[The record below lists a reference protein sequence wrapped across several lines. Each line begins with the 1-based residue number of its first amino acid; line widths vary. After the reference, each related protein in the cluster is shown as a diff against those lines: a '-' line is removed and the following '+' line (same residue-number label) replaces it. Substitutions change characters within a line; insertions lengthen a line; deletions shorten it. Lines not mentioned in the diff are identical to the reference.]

1 MPDAPSAYDPRWKEL
16 RLPEL
21 LRALNDYAE
30 DECLKDEQEYEG
42 SKLALNRA
50 VALRKT
56 LFTRKASSNN
66 SDGATANTFFKE
78 AAGSMSTLL
87 ARLNL
92 VGKSQEYPDAAHQ
105 VRLILKRNRRVES
118 GLKAWESSF
127 RLLLPDLVEM
137 DEKRWPGHV
146 SYRAG
151 LSHFVAV
158 CLRAHSI
165 LPEVSFDAITLS
177 AARRI
182 LVPALAH
189 NFKFF
194 AKDHPELYRKFVYD
208 LDVELKPFYVLRN
221 EDGATLPGPSRPVYR
236 KWVRLFNACNHFG
249 EKWGEQKLRGLCKEF
264 QGLLQDHEKDPR
276 NSRLWRDLSIL
287 AAGDMAVDEIL
298 VSWVIKDVG
307 GEEASLS
314 SSPLVNCARS
324 RFGLLRYAYMMT
336 KEAEAFRADFDQGVS
351 EAGQLLEKI
360 RQSKDGEL
368 GVDVVGQAF
377 GWAYLLSRNNLLGRK
392 IPGVEAELRHPD
404 KAGIM
409 LYDLLN
415 ELRFKARDE
424 AHRTLALRYLLGF
437 MTNPRFIKPYAK
449 IRDNPKDRK
458 SAYTSSTAE
467 GLITDAAKLPMMPK
481 SIIHLASARIALHH
495 AFLDKNKEATNL
507 RSCLGHYAKI
517 IKELDSPSRDGVMD
531 SEVIAWAIPEMY
543 CAIQSFVAHD
553 PESQADLALAKEAL
567 HVFGEI
573 QFGVFFNPNEE
584 SERIKRGLGEA
595 LGCKIA

>member
-1 MPDAPSAYDPRWKEL
+1 MPSTPSAYDIRWKEL

-30 DECLKDEQEYEG
+30 GEYPQDTREYEG
-42 SKLALNRA
+42 SKAALNRA
-50 VALRKT
+50 ISLRKA

-66 SDGATANTFFKE
+66 SDGATANTFFKD
-78 AAGSMSTLL
+78 AAGRMSSLL
-87 ARLNL
+87 AGLNL
-92 VGKSQEYPDAAHQ
+92 IGKFKQGPDAADQ
-105 VRLILKRNRRVES
+105 VRLFLQRNRRVES
-118 GLKAWESSF
+118 GLKAWESSL
-127 RLLLPDLVEM
+127 RLLLPDLVDL

-165 LPEVSFDAITLS
+165 LPDVSFDAITLA

-194 AKDHPELYRKFVYD
+194 AKDHPDLYRKFVYD
-208 LDVELKPFYVLRN
+208 LDVESKAFYALRD
-221 EDGATLPGPSRPVYR
+221 EDGANLPGPSRPVCR
-236 KWVRLFNACNHFG
+236 KWVRLFKACRHFG
-249 EKWGEQKLRGLCKEF
+249 EKWGEDKLRALCGEF

-336 KEAEAFRADFDQGVS
+336 KEAETFRTDFDQGIAD
-351 EAGQLLEKI
+351 AGKLLEQV
-360 RQSKDGEL
+360 RQSKEREL
-368 GVDVVGQAF
+368 GEQVVGQAF

-392 IPGVEAELRHPD
+392 ARGISPGPRYPD

-437 MTNPRFIKPYAK
+437 MTNPRFVKPFSK
-449 IRDNPKDRK
+449 IRDNPKKRD
-458 SAYTSSTAE
+458 SDYTSSTIE
-467 GLITDAAKLPMMPK
+467 GLITDATKMPMMPE
-481 SIIHLASARIALHH
+481 SIIHLARARIALHH
-495 AFLDKNKEATNL
+495 AFLDKHKESTNL
-507 RSCLGHYAKI
+507 QSCLGHYAKI
-517 IKELDSPSRDGVMD
+517 IKEMDSPSRDGIMD

-543 CAIQSFVAHD
+543 FAIQSFAAHD
-553 PESQADLALAKEAL
+553 PESQSDWDFAKEAL

-595 LGCKIA
+595 LGYEIA